1 MKVPGQCCEEWVCD
15 DSKDALEEL
24 EGFFGKEFGLDAS
37 EGELTRNNELIAIV
51 KGGLKMLPGELI
63 SGLCYLSMGWE
74 GYCWNVFKGGIITWN
89 VYSALLCMLMR
100 RGGRG

>member
-24 EGFFGKEFGLDAS
+24 EGFFGKEEFGLDAS

-51 KGGLKMLPGELI
+51 KGGLKMLSGELRI
-63 SGLCYLSMGWE
+63 SGFFC
-74 GYCWNVFKGGIITWN
+74 
-89 VYSALLCMLMR
+89 SAR
-100 RGGRG
+100 DGRG

>member
-63 SGLCYLSMGWE
+63 SGLRYPQRRMGGLLLECLLVEGLSVGMSTVL
-74 GYCWNVFKGGIITWN
+74 C
-89 VYSALLCMLMR
+89 SAC
-100 RGGRG
+100 